1 VPLLTIEIPWSPTIA
16 TLGGFVL
23 TWHGLFTALG
33 ILAGV
38 QLALRMARVVRYD
51 PDQAYTL
58 ALVGVPSGIIGARL
72 LFIVEHWDFYRGDV
86 GQILAL
92 NQGGIS
98 VWGAVLG
105 GVLGSWLFALWRKYP
120 IGRGLDISAF
130 GFLAGLAIGRLG
142 DLVNGEHLGRATDVP
157 WAVVYTHPESPAF
170 AHSITAG
177 PHHPATTYEML
188 GLVVLLGLL
197 FAVQMRLFRGRPGL
211 TFFTFLVL
219 YSALRF
225 GLTYL
230 RVDSDEVAWGLRTP
244 QFVAV
249 LTVLGSIPPIA
260 YYATR
265 PRQPLEPRVDA
276 PEAERRVAARGR
288 GAP

>member
-1 VPLLTIEIPWSPTIA
+1 MPLLVIEIPWSPTIT

-38 QLALRMARVVRYD
+38 QLALRMARVLRYD

-72 LFIVEHWDFYRGDV
+72 LFIVEHWDFYSAQPGD
-86 GQILAL
+86 ILAL

-105 GVLGSWLFALWRKYP
+105 GVLGSWIFARLRKYP
-120 IGRGLDISAF
+120 VARGLDISAF
-130 GFLAGLAIGRLG
+130 GFLIGLAIGRLG

-177 PHHPATTYEML
+177 PHHPATTYEL
-188 GLVVLLGLL
+188 IGLVVLLVVL
-197 FAVQMRLFRGRPGL
+197 FVVQLRVFRDRPGL
-211 TFFTFLVL
+211 TFCVFLVL

-230 RVDSDEVAWGLRTP
+230 RVDSDEVVWGLRTP

-249 LTVLGSIPPIA
+249 LTVIGTLPLVA

-265 PRQPLEPRVDA
+265 RKQPLDA
-276 PEAERRVAARGR
+276 PGAAPS
-288 GAP
+288 APLPAQPRSAP

>member
-72 LFIVEHWDFYRGDV
+72 LFIVEHWDYYSAGP
-86 GQILAL
+86 GEILAL

-120 IGRGLDISAF
+120 VGRGLDISAF

-142 DLVNGEHLGRATDVP
+142 DLVNGEHLGRASDLP

-170 AHSITAG
+170 AHSITVG
-177 PHHPATTYEML
+177 PHHPATTYEL
-188 GLVVLLGLL
+188 IGLL
-197 FAVQMRLFRGRPGL
+197 ALVGVLFFVQLRVLRNRPGL
-211 TFFTFLVL
+211 TFFTFLLL

-249 LTVLGSIPPIA
+249 LTVLGSIPAIA

-265 PRQPLEPRVDA
+265 PRQPLDPPHEPAAA
-276 PEAERRVAARGR
+276 PT
-288 GAP
+288 GAPARRSTS